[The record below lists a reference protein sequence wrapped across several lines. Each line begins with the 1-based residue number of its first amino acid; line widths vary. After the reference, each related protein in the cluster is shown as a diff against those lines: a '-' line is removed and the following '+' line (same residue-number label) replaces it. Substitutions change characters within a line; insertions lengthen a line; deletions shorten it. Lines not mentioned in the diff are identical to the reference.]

1 MYVQLEKLVKMG
13 NNLYPYQLK
22 RCNISEE
29 LNIERHVSPEYMYF
43 SFHLIRNEPLELGM

>member
-1 MYVQLEKLVKMG
+1 MK

-29 LNIERHVSPEYMYF
+29 LSIERRVSPECMYL
-43 SFHLIRNEPLELGM
+43 SFYLIRNEPLELGM